1 MESPD
6 EPTWGITMNI
16 AKRLDT
22 LQRRHSALGFPI
34 AVLYKYI
41 DDQGVYLAALVAYYG
56 FVALF
61 PLLLLLSTV
70 LGLVLVGHP
79 GLQQHIIESAL
90 SQFPVIGQDLR
101 VPRRLGGGVTGLVI
115 GVVGALYGG
124 LGITLACQNAMNT
137 AWSVPLLLRPDPI
150 RARGHGLLLLGTIGG
165 AVLGTAAISGIG
177 AAAHISGPFTAL
189 LTATSVALNCGVF
202 IVAFRVTTARQVSTR
217 DVAPGAVLA
226 AVVWQIL
233 QSFGALFV
241 RKIVHGSSATNG
253 VFAIVLG
260 LLAFLFLAAAA
271 VVFCIEINAVRVDK
285 LYPRALLLPFT
296 ENVELTAGDRRTF
309 TNQTLAQRATTHQH
323 IVVSF
328 DEPHDHSYHPC

>member
-1 MESPD
+1 M
-6 EPTWGITMNI
+6 
-16 AKRLDT
+16 
-22 LQRRHSALGFPI
+22 
-34 AVLYKYI
+34 LYKYI

-124 LGITLACQNAMNT
+124 LGITIACQNAMNT

-150 RARGHGLLLLGTIGG
+150 RARAHGLLLLGTIGG

-177 AAAHISGPFTAL
+177 AAAHLSGPFTAL

-217 DVAPGAVLA
+217 DVAPGAVRRPSCGRYSSRSARSSCARLCT
-226 AVVWQIL
+226 
-233 QSFGALFV
+233 
-241 RKIVHGSSATNG
+241 VHRPRTASSRSSW
-253 VFAIVLG
+253 VY
-260 LLAFLFLAAAA
+260 LAFLFLAAAA

-323 IVVSF
+323 IEVTF
-328 DEPHDHSYHPC
+328 DEPQDHS

>member
-1 MESPD
+1 M
-6 EPTWGITMNI
+6 
-16 AKRLDT
+16 L
-22 LQRRHSALGFPI
+22 F
-34 AVLYKYI
+34 
-41 DDQGVYLAALVAYYG
+41 AALVAYYG

-124 LGITLACQNAMNT
+124 LGITIACQNAMNT

-150 RARGHGLLLLGTIGG
+150 RARVHGLLLLGTIGG

-202 IVAFRVTTARQVSTR
+202 IVAFRVTTARQVSRGTSAWGR
-217 DVAPGAVLA
+217 PGGRRVADTP
-226 AVVWQIL
+226 VVR
-233 QSFGALFV
+233 GALRAQDCARFIGHE
-241 RKIVHGSSATNG
+241 RRLRDRPGST
-253 VFAIVLG
+253 G
-260 LLAFLFLAAAA
+260 LLVLAAAA

-309 TNQTLAQRATTHQH
+309 TNQTLAQRATTTSTSWSASMNPTITAAIPADPPLRRKTPPARHQWCARYSSWTQPES
-323 IVVSF
+323 VRRQRDV
-328 DEPHDHSYHPC
+328 DVRTPC